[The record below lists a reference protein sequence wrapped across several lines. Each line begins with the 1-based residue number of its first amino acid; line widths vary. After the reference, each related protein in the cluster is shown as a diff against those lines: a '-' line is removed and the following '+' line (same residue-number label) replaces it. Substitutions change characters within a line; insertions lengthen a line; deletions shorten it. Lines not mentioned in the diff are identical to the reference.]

1 LEIIEIFLAIIAAVR
16 GWKVLPFILLAAT
29 YFFGLLMGSVIGED
43 AKGLMMVINILL
55 TIVLLGM
62 AIVGKKK
69 PAPAQ
74 VDTTSRKPC
83 PRCAELIM
91 ADAEVC
97 HSCGAS
103 FENRPFEN
111 NG

>member
-55 TIVLLGM
+55 TIVLLGNQHQRRWIPRVENH
-62 AIVGKKK
+62 ALD
-69 PAPAQ
+69 AQ
-74 VDTTSRKPC
+74 S
-83 PRCAELIM
+83 
-91 ADAEVC
+91 
-97 HSCGAS
+97 
-103 FENRPFEN
+103 
-111 NG
+111 